1 VEKRC
6 IVYKRSDFLIKLKNK
21 SLLPSY
27 NNLFF
32 SNKRNI
38 STSCI
43 LRMPVNDD
51 DVMAKFFSST
61 LFDVV
66 VDNKLPPEVECEQ
79 VGKRLRAERVNKNP
93 GGYSKDKG
101 ILLPGF

>member
-1 VEKRC
+1 
-6 IVYKRSDFLIKLKNK
+6 
-21 SLLPSY
+21 
-27 NNLFF
+27 
-32 SNKRNI
+32 
-38 STSCI
+38 
-43 LRMPVNDD
+43 MPVNDD